1 MIEFFMAME
10 PPTATHQ
17 EKQAAIV
24 KGRIR
29 MYEPQRVK
37 DARAKIMAHLG
48 RHRPEAPMEGPLRLV
63 TKWIFPGREGR
74 GHEWKTTKPDTDN
87 MVKLLKDCMTAEGF
101 WIDDAQVASE
111 ITEKFLGRPPG
122 IYVRV
127 EELEHGEESETGEA

>member
-17 EKQAAIV
+17 EKQAAII

-37 DARAKIMAHLG
+37 AARAKLMAHLG
-48 RHRPEAPMEGPLRLV
+48 RHRPEASMEGPLRLT
-63 TKWIFPGREGR
+63 TKWIFPAKKPEGREYT
-74 GHEWKTTKPDTDN
+74 WKTTKPDTDN

-101 WIDDAQVASE
+101 WNDDAQVASE
-111 ITEKFLGRPPG
+111 ITEKFLGWPPG

-127 EELEHGEESETGEA
+127 EELE